1 MNFLGHWILDLWAV
15 PAMGEHP
22 GEPHSDSLGDKLN
35 ALRAAVL
42 GANDGIVST
51 AGLVMGV
58 AGATADRPITPDRRP
73 GRAGRRCAEH
83 GGG

>member
-1 MNFLGHWILDLWAV
+1 
-15 PAMGEHP
+15 MGEHA
-22 GEPHSDSLGDKLN
+22 GEPHSDSLGSKLN

-42 GANDGIVST
+42 GANDGIVSA

-58 AGATADRPITPDRRP
+58 AGATSRSADDLRRRHGRP
-73 GRAGRRCAEH
+73 GGGCAEH